1 MKPYHRERMNPTE
14 QLVFDAYNDPREG
27 FVSAS
32 KLYKKLK
39 LQHPNIKWTDVNNT
53 LKQISRR
60 QQFEPI
66 GKRTYDK
73 IWAPRNRDSYGID
86 LADMQQVKSENNGV
100 GYIFLCID
108 FHSRYALMLPCKDK
122 TIASVKSCLQSV
134 FNNTMGKPLS
144 IVSDFESS
152 ILSHEVQDWLNQEG
166 VKLVPV
172 KQERKRNNALVER
185 LIRTMRELLAKAWAA
200 YGTRRWIGPLLVAVN
215 ENYNNSIHRAL
226 KTTPQAIWS
235 GAEISTE
242 MPVRHV
248 YGFRIGDRVRVAKVV
263 GFKDVI
269 TAKASQSKT
278 YTKQIYT
285 ITGRVGRRYICTNPK
300 NGATTER
307 MGYELQLMDGE
318 PFEFKPDKDSIYAK
332 RPMTG
337 KQAKAMR
344 TKQQN
349 EAALKRDDILQ
360 SAVRSTVKRLATMQS
375 TRASDSLEK
384 QSKQNAPAPKR
395 LSKAPMTDSFGIDR
409 FVDKRKDAQ
418 GRVEFEVLWDD
429 GSTSWEPRI
438 FLNNPKQ
445 SKLPTRI
452 FNQLER
458 EYSQQ
463 YIE

>member
-1 MKPYHRERMNPTE
+1 MKPVKERMNPTE

-60 QQFEPI
+60 QQFEPL

-73 IWAPRNRDSYGID
+73 IWAPLNRDSYGID
-86 LADMQQVKSENNGV
+86 LADMMQVKSENGGV

-122 TIASVKSCLQSV
+122 TIASVKSCLQSI
-134 FNNTMGKPLS
+134 FDTMGKPLS

-166 VKLVPV
+166 VKHVPV

-215 ENYNNSIHRAL
+215 ENYNNSVHRAL

-235 GAEISTE
+235 GSEISTE

-248 YGFRIGDRVRVAKVV
+248 YGFQIGDLVRVAKVV

-307 MGYELQLMDGE
+307 MGYELQLVDGE
-318 PFEFKPDKDSIYAK
+318 PLEFKPDKDSIYAK
-332 RPMTG
+332 RPITG
-337 KQAKAMR
+337 KEAKAMR
-344 TKQQN
+344 TQLQN

-360 SAVRSTVKRLATMQS
+360 SAVQKTVKRLATMQS
-375 TRASDSLEK
+375 TKASDSLQK
-384 QSKQNAPAPKR
+384 QTKAVSAPKR
-395 LSKAPMTDSFGIDR
+395 LTKAPITDSYGIDR
-409 FVDKRKDAQ
+409 FVGKRKNDQ
-418 GRVEFEVLWDD
+418 GRVEFDVLWDD
-429 GSTSWEPRI
+429 GSTSWEPRA

-452 FNQLER
+452 FRQLES
-458 EYSQQ
+458 EYSDSQQ
-463 YIE
+463 NTQ